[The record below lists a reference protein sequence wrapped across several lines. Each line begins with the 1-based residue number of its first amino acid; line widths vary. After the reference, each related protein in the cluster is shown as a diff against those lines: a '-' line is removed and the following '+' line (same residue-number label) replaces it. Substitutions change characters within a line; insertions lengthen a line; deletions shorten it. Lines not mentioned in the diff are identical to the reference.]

1 MSSVVRYL
9 TMNNG
14 LKMPSV
20 GLGTYLLKQDILKQA
35 LDYALFLGYRHI
47 DTALSYENEVEI
59 GEVIHERI
67 KAGRL
72 KRNEL
77 FVTTKVPSVYLSRES
92 AIRSTELSLENLKL
106 KHVDMLLIHHPWGLV
121 NRGDGTL
128 VPFDSKGEKE
138 LCWYNILETWDAF
151 EHVHNRKLT
160 KSIGLSNF
168 NPTQIQRIWD
178 KADVKPANLQL
189 ELHAYWQQNVLQ
201 KVCREKNI
209 IMTAFAPLGAPF
221 KNDMTDG
228 LPKLLE
234 DPVIIEIS
242 DEYGKSPAQ
251 ILLNFLLQKNI
262 GVLPK
267 SQSIERIR
275 ENLEVL
281 DWKITQMDCE
291 RIEKL
296 DNTVKYFPFDWAHT
310 HPEYDKN
317 QPF

>member
-1 MSSVVRYL
+1 MSSVARYL

-20 GLGTYLLKQDILKQA
+20 GLGTYLLKQDTLKQA

-47 DTALSYENEVEI
+47 DTALTYENEVEI

-72 KRNEL
+72 KRSEV
-77 FVTTKVPSVYLSRES
+77 FVTTKVPSIYLSRDA
-92 AIRSTELSLENLKL
+92 AIKSTELSLENLKL
-106 KHVDMLLIHHPWGLV
+106 KYVDMLLIHHPWGV
-121 NRGDGTL
+121 ANIE
-128 VPFDSKGEKE
+128 PFNSKEEKE
-138 LCWYNILETWDAF
+138 LCQYNILETWDAF
-151 EHVHNRKLT
+151 EHVQNQNLT

-168 NPTQIQRIWD
+168 NPSQIQKIWD

-201 KVCREKNI
+201 KVCCEKNI
-209 IMTAFAPLGAPF
+209 IMTAYAPLGAPF
-221 KNDMTDG
+221 KSDMTKSM
-228 LPKLLE
+228 PKLLE
-234 DPVIIEIS
+234 DPLIIAIS
-242 DEYGKSPAQ
+242 EEYGKSPSQ

-267 SQSIERIR
+267 SQSMERIK
-275 ENLEVL
+275 ENFEVL

-296 DNTVKYFPFDWAHT
+296 DNTVKYFPFEWAHA
-310 HPEYDKN
+310 HPDFDKN